1 MRIRGIAAMVK
12 DILEELP
19 ETRNNDDLV
28 YMNVCVRIDPVCLSF
43 SFPYFMTTRHR
54 FGFPGFETV
63 RRARQ
68 KVQEKYPELQADAQT
83 TMIRI
88 NREAEIREFARS

>member
-12 DILEELP
+12 DILEEIP
-19 ETRNNDDLV
+19 ETRCDDDLV
-28 YMNVCVRIDPVCLSF
+28 YVNVCLRIDPVCLSL
-43 SFPYFMTTRHR
+43 SFPEFLATRHR

-68 KVQEKYPELQADAQT
+68 KVQEKHPELQADFK
-83 TMIRI
+83 TMLIRI